1 MFEGGRNSFSTGL
14 AAPPL
19 PSPSGPSCVGLTQPG
34 ALGHGRPS
42 ARVLLPFPPQCLS
55 AFSRT
60 DGWGCEDPRALRLEL
75 SRVWPVCPPASLC
88 PQKRSILPA
97 AGSGFFFPQHPPPPP
112 QDTTFVKAANRR
124 WEPCH
129 SAQESLLLAQT
140 ILVLNGREKA
150 HRLPGGGYTFY
161 PGASL
166 VCPLLAEGPREVLGS
181 EHPLGL
187 PAPLTAG
194 SGETLTLAHP
204 CTLTCPKV
212 LAFSASTEAEKV
224 WQAAPLWSATAPT
237 HPRLGV
243 MQARRLPAS
252 GICVLPSPLGPQPDR

>member
-34 ALGHGRPS
+34 ALGHGRRS
-42 ARVLLPFPPQCLS
+42 ARLLLPFPPQCLS
-55 AFSRT
+55 ALSRA
-60 DGWGCEDPRALRLEL
+60 DGWGCEDPRALHLEQR
-75 SRVWPVCPPASLC
+75 RVWPVCPPASPC
-88 PQKRSILPA
+88 PWKLG
-97 AGSGFFFPQHPPPPP
+97 AGSLSHNICPLPP
-112 QDTTFVKAANRR
+112 QDTTFVKAANRQ

-129 SAQESLLLAQT
+129 SAQENLLLAQT

-150 HRLPGGGYTFY
+150 HRLPGGGYAFY

-166 VCPLLAEGPREVLGS
+166 VCPLLGEGPREVLGL

-194 SGETLTLAHP
+194 SGVTLTLAHP

-212 LAFSASTEAEKV
+212 LAFSASTEVEKV
-224 WQAAPLWSATAPT
+224 WQAAPLWSAMAPT

-243 MQARRLPAS
+243 MQARRPPAL
-252 GICVLPSPLGPQPDR
+252 GICVLPSPLWPQPDR